1 MLNQCNFIGRLGQ
14 DPEVRYSAQGTAF
27 CNISIGCSEKWKD
40 KNTQEPKERTEW
52 VKCVAGGRLAEIMGE
67 YLKKGSLVYVSGKMT
82 TRKWQDQSGQ
92 DRYSTEIRV
101 SEMKMLDSK
110 SSNGQVTNQGQQSN
124 QPQQRPQSSSN
135 QQAEPQY
142 NEPPM
147 DFDDDGI
154 PF

>member
-14 DPEVRYSAQGTAF
+14 DPEVRYSTQGTAF

-40 KNTQEPKERTEW
+40 KQTGEPKERTEW

-110 SSNGQVTNQGQQSN
+110 SSNGQATNQGQQSN
-124 QPQQRPQSSSN
+124 QTQQRPQSSSN
-135 QQAEPQY
+135 HQANQPQY
-142 NEPPM
+142 NNAPQ
-147 DFDDDGI
+147 DFDDDI

>member
-14 DPEVRYSAQGTAF
+14 DPEVRYSGQGTAF

-40 KNTQEPKERTEW
+40 KQTGEQKERTEW

-67 YLKKGSLVYVSGKMT
+67 YIKKGSLVYISGKMT

-110 SSNGQVTNQGQQSN
+110 SSNGQATNQGQQSN
-124 QPQQRPQSSSN
+124 QTQQRPQSSSN
-135 QQAEPQY
+135 HQAAPQY
-142 NEPPM
+142 NDAPH
-147 DFDDDGI
+147 DFDDDI

>member
-14 DPEVRYSAQGTAF
+14 DPEVRYSTQGTAF
-27 CNISIGCSEKWKD
+27 CNISIGCREKWKD
-40 KNTQEPKERTEW
+40 KQTGDPKERTEW

-110 SSNGQVTNQGQQSN
+110 SSNGQATNQGQQSN
-124 QPQQRPQSSSN
+124 QPQQRSQSSNNHQAN
-135 QQAEPQY
+135 QAQY

-147 DFDDDGI
+147 DFDDDI